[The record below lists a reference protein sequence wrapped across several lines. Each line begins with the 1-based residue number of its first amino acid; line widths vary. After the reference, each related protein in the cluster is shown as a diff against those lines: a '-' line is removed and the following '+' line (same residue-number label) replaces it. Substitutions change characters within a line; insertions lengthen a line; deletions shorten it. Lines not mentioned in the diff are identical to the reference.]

1 LRVELDRVLSAMV
14 RSRIGALAHGDAYE
28 GQIDS
33 LLAGTTDPY
42 RAATEL
48 LEET

>member
-1 LRVELDRVLSAMV
+1 MRVELDKVLSAMV
-14 RSRIGALAHGDAYE
+14 RSRVGAMARGDLYE

-42 RAATEL
+42 RAAETL
-48 LEET
+48 LGDA